1 MIQKR
6 RNSSPS
12 LSPSYS
18 FSSNL
23 LFGIID
29 RYLLLRMFF
38 IIFGIVWTKIFFSGI
53 YSIIIY
59 ILLIFIFIIIIREY
73 LILNS
78 GADGNVYSYS
88 KYAIKVFKKHHISK
102 KECEILRILLK
113 DKENHHLVPHIYCLF
128 SSMLFSFILME
139 RYQSDLLD
147 YLNKN
152 FRILNYN
159 KKIHLLQTICMK
171 IKELHKFGIAH
182 RDIKP
187 ENILI
192 NNTCDNIEIR
202 ICDFAHSVIPS
213 YSNEFYLDQIGTP
226 QFNAPE
232 ISNRKYYNP
241 FVSDIYSLGCM
252 FYVVFAYKMDFT
264 RNDIIKYCDLKKE
277 KEYNIWS
284 LIQNMINDNPLERP
298 TIEYVIGYLNKC

>member
-6 RNSSPS
+6 RDSTPS

-23 LFGIID
+23 IFGLID
-29 RYLLLRMFF
+29 GYLLIRMFF
-38 IIFGIVWTKIFFSGI
+38 IIFTIVWTNIFFSGI

-59 ILLIFIFIIIIREY
+59 ILLIFTFIIIIGKY

-88 KYAIKVFKKHHISK
+88 KYAIKVFKKPHISK

-113 DKENHHLVPHIYCLF
+113 DKENHNLVPYIYCLF
-128 SSMLFSFILME
+128 SSMIFSFILME
-139 RYQSDLLD
+139 RYKSDLLD

-152 FRILNYN
+152 LRTLNYN
-159 KKIHLLQTICMK
+159 KKIYLLLKISMK

-192 NNTCDNIEIR
+192 NDTYDNLEIR
-202 ICDFAHSVIPS
+202 ICDFAHAVIP
-213 YSNEFYLDQIGTP
+213 YCSNGFYLDKIGTR
-226 QFNAPE
+226 QFNDLE

-241 FVSDIYSLGCM
+241 FVSQPPS
-252 FYVVFAYKMDFT
+252 T
-264 RNDIIKYCDLKKE
+264 
-277 KEYNIWS
+277 
-284 LIQNMINDNPLERP
+284 
-298 TIEYVIGYLNKC
+298 